1 MPFTDRETQIMET
14 RKYCGTLTPL
24 MKKYNKFSEMTESE
38 MMFLCGLIKETQ
50 SKKIV
55 EIGVA
60 SGTSSLLMLDTLKN
74 TENAHTKHTS
84 YR

>member
-1 MPFTDRETQIMET
+1 MET
-14 RKYCGTLTPL
+14 RKYCDTLTPL

-38 MMFLCGLIKETQ
+38 MMFLSGLIKETQ

-60 SGTSSLLMLDTLKN
+60 S
-74 TENAHTKHTS
+74 
-84 YR
+84 